1 MGNRGTLLLRELR
14 LGFSDSPEKRLGT
27 VQRSCTPS
35 PVDGCSSERAARQ
48 RNSSAVRCRLGLFNT
63 CPQLGGIHFIGV
75 SRNANVEQTQMIA
88 DIR

>member
-1 MGNRGTLLLRELR
+1 
-14 LGFSDSPEKRLGT
+14 
-27 VQRSCTPS
+27 
-35 PVDGCSSERAARQ
+35 VDGCSSERAARQ